1 MLRRLGLRRGGW
13 AMAILA
19 LCFVA
24 LPAASQSISLQPY
37 RISAGDKVAVA
48 VFGQPDLSG
57 EVTVEQSGNLRL
69 PIVGDVTAAD
79 LTVAE
84 LERNIGQLL
93 EKGYVRRPVVSVRVV
108 EFRPIYV
115 LGMVRT
121 PGLYPYQQGQ
131 SVLAAIA
138 RAGGFGS
145 PEQVGGV
152 GDVLMADERVRLLEI
167 SHATLLARR
176 ARLLAQL
183 NGQDR
188 IDFPDLSALPLDRDR
203 IEQIRDSEQRA
214 FMTERQA
221 EHQESEALQKQIPRL
236 QAEVASLKEQ
246 SELEVKQRELH
257 RQLIADYEHLSK
269 SGLARRQPYIEV
281 KREEARIEGNI
292 ERLKW
297 AMLKADQAMGDVQFR
312 ITELHNLYQR
322 RAMTELRETD
332 RSLLELAVTL
342 PSAKRI
348 RAALARQAG
357 WMSGQ
362 DAMQVSITVVR
373 STGSTTMKYDAAVSF
388 AMLPGDIV
396 HVAVLSADPAVA
408 SKTAD

>member
-1 MLRRLGLRRGGW
+1 MRRTRRMPMLLGC
-13 AMAILA
+13 AMAVVALA
-19 LCFVA
+19 I
-24 LPAASQSISLQPY
+24 LPAAAQPTPAQPY
-37 RISAGDKVAVA
+37 RIAAGDKVVIA

-57 EVTVEQSGNLRL
+57 EVTIDQGGSLRL
-69 PIVGDVTAAD
+69 PIVGDIAAAD

-84 LERNIGQLL
+84 LERTISQSL
-93 EKGYVRRPVVSVRVV
+93 EKGYVRRPVVSVRIS

-138 RAGGFGS
+138 RAGGFGN

-152 GDVLMADERVRLLEI
+152 GDVLLADERVRLLEI
-167 SHATLLARR
+167 SHATFLARR

-188 IDFPDLSALPLDRDR
+188 IDFPDLSAQQLDRAR
-203 IEQIRDSEQRA
+203 IDQVRDSEQRA
-214 FMTERQA
+214 FVAERQA
-221 EHQESEALQKQIPRL
+221 ERQETEALQKQIPRL
-236 QAEVASLKEQ
+236 EAEVASLKEQ
-246 SELEVKQRELH
+246 TDLEVKQRELH
-257 RQLIADYEHLSK
+257 RQLIADYENLSK

-297 AMLKADQAMGDVQFR
+297 AMLKAEQAMGDLHFR

-342 PSAKRI
+342 PSARRI

-357 WMSGQ
+357 WMSGR
-362 DAMQVSITVVR
+362 DAMQVGITVVR
-373 STGSTTMKYDAAVSF
+373 SSGTTTVKYEAAVSF
-388 AMLPGDIV
+388 AMLPGDVV
-396 HVAVLSADPAVA
+396 HVGLATEDDAVA
-408 SKTAD
+408 SKAAD